1 MLIFYGAPARLP
13 AYDTTPSACH
23 SYTLVN
29 LNREPPLRLQ
39 TDIPIY
45 SSGLVDL
52 CCGIGDPEDPCYG
65 ANGLYLEGRE
75 VLMHMSFWEHGLS
88 GIDAHSIW
96 LHSSM

>member
-29 LNREPPLRLQ
+29 LNRAPPLRLQ

-45 SSGLVDL
+45 SSGMVDL

-65 ANGLYLEGRE
+65 AHGLYMQGRRNLDAR
-75 VLMHMSFWEHGLS
+75 VWERN
-88 GIDAHSIW
+88 
-96 LHSSM
+96 